1 MGDKSLQ
8 KKRYIIEK
16 ARDVFCKNGY
26 RAVNMK
32 DIVDACEI
40 SRGGLYLYFANT
52 KELFEAV
59 LEEENSSMT
68 DLIERAKTNGSTPG
82 EIMLMYLEEQKKS
95 ILKKKDNLAAAS
107 YEYLFENKLSNQKNP
122 VRKQFDER
130 AAAMT
135 SLIAEGVEQEWMV
148 CEDAAEAALNIC
160 YTIEGLKVS
169 AQTIGLTAEAVD
181 KEIEYIMGTLG
192 MVIQG

>member
-1 MGDKSLQ
+1 
-8 KKRYIIEK
+8 
-16 ARDVFCKNGY
+16 
-26 RAVNMK
+26 
-32 DIVDACEI
+32 
-40 SRGGLYLYFANT
+40 
-52 KELFEAV
+52 
-59 LEEENSSMT
+59 MT
-68 DLIERAKTNGSTPG
+68 DLIERAKANGSTPG

-130 AAAMT
+130 AAALAG
-135 SLIAEGVEQEWMV
+135 LIAEGVEQEWMV

>member
-26 RAVNMK
+26 RAVSMK
-32 DIVDACEI
+32 NIVDACEI
-40 SRGGLYLYFANT
+40 SRGGLYLYFTST

-59 LEEENSSMT
+59 LEEESTGIADMINSA
-68 DLIERAKTNGSTPG
+68 RANGSTPG

-95 ILKKKDNLAAAS
+95 ILKKKDNLTAAS
-107 YEYLFENKLSNQKNP
+107 YEYLFENKLSDQQNP
-122 VRKQFDER
+122 VRKQFNER
-130 AAAMT
+130 AAVLEN
-135 SLIAEGVEQEWMV
+135 LITDGVEQEWMV
-148 CEDAAEAALNIC
+148 CEDAAAAALNIC

-192 MVIQG
+192 MVIKG